1 MIDTILFDLDGTL
14 LPMDQ
19 EEFIKLY
26 FKGLYLKFGQTYDFE
41 ILQKVIWEGTEKMMT
56 NDGRDTNENVFWEN
70 FESRL
75 GIKKTDVEKDFTDF
89 YNNEFSI
96 AKGATK
102 ARPEIIAYVHT
113 LKQKGYTV
121 VAATNPLFPKVATMN
136 RLRWAG
142 FDPEDF
148 ALFTTYEHYHYCKPN
163 PAYYTEVLASLGKQP
178 QNCIMAGNDN
188 LEDMAAEQL
197 GIKGY
202 LITDCLINR
211 ANAPLASFWH
221 GTWDGMVQITDFNR

>member
-1 MIDTILFDLDGTL
+1 M
-14 LPMDQ
+14 
-19 EEFIKLY
+19 
-26 FKGLYLKFGQTYDFE
+26 
-41 ILQKVIWEGTEKMMT
+41 
-56 NDGRDTNENVFWEN
+56 
-70 FESRL
+70 
-75 GIKKTDVEKDFTDF
+75 
-89 YNNEFSI
+89 
-96 AKGATK
+96 
-102 ARPEIIAYVHT
+102 
-113 LKQKGYTV
+113 

-188 LEDMAAEQL
+188 LEDMAAQQL

-221 GTWDGMVQITDFNR
+221 GTWDEMVQITDFNR